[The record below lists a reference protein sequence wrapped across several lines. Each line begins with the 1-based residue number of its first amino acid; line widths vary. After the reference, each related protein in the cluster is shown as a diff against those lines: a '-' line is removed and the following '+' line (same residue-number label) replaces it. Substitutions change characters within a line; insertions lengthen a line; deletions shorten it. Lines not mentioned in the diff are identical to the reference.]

1 MPPVVTNTMS
11 NAVELAQAA
20 LDEENSKLDIA
31 QLRCNQST
39 EDAALSAFLAQA
51 DSGTVSNFKSAK
63 YNACKAVQI
72 LADLQDTREKLNDFR
87 TNGYTL
93 FFLHA
98 KEKKRFD
105 RSEERRAGKRCVGTC
120 STRWSPYN

>member
-72 LADLQDTREKLNDFR
+72 LADLQDKREKLN
-87 TNGYTL
+87 
-93 FFLHA
+93 
-98 KEKKRFD
+98 
-105 RSEERRAGKRCVGTC
+105 RSEEHTSELQSLIRN
-120 STRWSPYN
+120 PYAVLC